1 MKWPKV
7 SGNHDLEN
15 GRPGKLGKQTPR
27 ETNSEQSHNV
37 HTHNASGGAQ
47 IIQTGFSERWLIILL
62 IMVSFVALIF
72 AGIALHESSQ
82 ATALAITVRTN
93 NAKIEVLQYDHNALK
108 AQLVAKG
115 LYQATEH

>member
-7 SGNHDLEN
+7 SGNNDLEN
-15 GRPGKLGKQTPR
+15 GRPGKLGKRTPV

-37 HTHNASGGAQ
+37 HNASGGAQ
-47 IIQTGFSERWLIILL
+47 IIQTGFSERWLVILL

-82 ATALAITVRTN
+82 AAALAITVRTN